1 MKIGHAAGTQHRV
14 RQEFVRLSIGS
25 LGTLRGATALKQT
38 VAGSI
43 LAGSLVLGP
52 MALAAHA
59 QATPVRMAT
68 MVPLGTSTCL
78 TGSPQK
84 IVENWTRRSIKGH
97 QVPAFLRCGDP
108 SWGYRHIAVRK
119 HFGGE
124 LNADALDVIQLTLQS
139 TNRSFERSPGG
150 EGRNV
155 YHQSVSCYIIS
166 STGSVR
172 IKQTIKVTV
181 VLNAT
186 TNNIVTAYI
195 DDPVQDSQPL
205 HCQ

>member
-1 MKIGHAAGTQHRV
+1 MNPLDATRSNNQGQAIRSSVGP
-14 RQEFVRLSIGS
+14 L
-25 LGTLRGATALKQT
+25 TALRTGT
-38 VAGSI
+38 VLHRAVATCV
-43 LAGSLVLGP
+43 LAASLVTGP

-59 QATPVRMAT
+59 DRSPERLAALA
-68 MVPLGTSTCL
+68 PLGTTTCL
-78 TGSPQK
+78 TGSSQK

-108 SWGYRHIAVRK
+108 SWGYRHIVARK

-124 LNADALDVIQLTLQS
+124 LNTDALDVIQLTLQAH
-139 TNRSFERSPGG
+139 NRAFERSPVGD
-150 EGRNV
+150 GRNV
-155 YHQSVSCYIIS
+155 YHQSVSCYIVS

-172 IKQTIKVTV
+172 IKRTVNVTV

-186 TNNIVTAYI
+186 TNNIVTAYV

-205 HCQ
+205 HCR